1 MNKSNEDFASWHKTE
16 MTIRFADLDKLS
28 HVNNAKYLTY
38 METARIEYF
47 LDAVGEEVN
56 WSENGIILAKIVVD
70 FIAPLNLDD
79 RTVAV
84 YTKCSRIGS
93 KSFDLSYVI
102 VKTKS
107 RAIAAKGITT
117 MVCYN
122 YKEKATIL
130 IPGEWIEKLK
140 EN

>member
-1 MNKSNEDFASWHKTE
+1 MKAIQKDGLIWTNHVSDLKFWHSEAAKTYGINSIPAS
-16 MTIRFADLDKLS
+16 
-28 HVNNAKYLTY
+28 
-38 METARIEYF
+38 F
-47 LDAVGEEVN
+47 LIDA
-56 WSENGIILAKIVVD
+56 NGIILAKIVVD